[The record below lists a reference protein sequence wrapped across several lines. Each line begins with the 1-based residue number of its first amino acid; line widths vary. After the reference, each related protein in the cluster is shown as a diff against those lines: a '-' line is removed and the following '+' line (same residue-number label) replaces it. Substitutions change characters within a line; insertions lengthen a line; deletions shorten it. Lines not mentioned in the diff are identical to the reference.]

1 MPRSTTRPELSSPVL
16 TRIAT
21 VRFEPDEYAFLQSV
35 ADEHHLTFS
44 GLLRRICLNYPI
56 PPQRTPK
63 LDGEAVREL
72 NRIGC
77 NLNQVAHSLNRIET
91 MAGPERTVTSR
102 NWKVLVTTL
111 QLQLHSL
118 IERLQ

>member
-1 MPRSTTRPELSSPVL
+1 MPRSINRPELSSPVL

-21 VRFEPDEYAFLQSV
+21 VRFEPDEYSYLQSV
-35 ADEHHLTFS
+35 ADENHLSFS

-56 PPQRTPK
+56 PPQRTPQ

-77 NLNQVAHSLNRIET
+77 NLNQVAHSLNRVELMT
-91 MAGPERTVTSR
+91 GQGRAVTIR
-102 NWKVLVTTL
+102 NWRVVLSTL
-111 QLQLHSL
+111 QLQLHTL
-118 IERLQ
+118 TQRLQ

>member
-1 MPRSTTRPELSSPVL
+1 MPRSIKRPELSSAIL

-21 VRFEPDEYAFLQSV
+21 VRFEADEYTYLQSV
-35 ADEHHLTFS
+35 ADECHLTFS

-56 PPQRTPK
+56 PPQRTPQ

-77 NLNQVAHSLNRIET
+77 NLNQVTHSLNRIEA
-91 MAGPERTVTSR
+91 MDGKDSPVAWR
-102 NWKVLVTTL
+102 NWEVVVTN
-111 QLQLHSL
+111 LHHHL
-118 IERLQ
+118 IALTERLQ